1 MRKRSIFAL
10 ALICVMMCLLTACG
24 SARVQIDLTQNNS
37 VTQAF
42 NTFINNA
49 NSGGSGYS
57 SDYRDKTFKVK
68 GKIKSSGDDY
78 HYIVTNDGCCN
89 FTMEVR
95 LADNSLSWP
104 EKLNKT
110 YTIVA
115 KYTWYK
121 SGGTSGFYFNIQEF
135 C

>member
-24 SARVQIDLTQNNS
+24 SAKVQYDLTLQDTLAYS
-37 VTQAF
+37 VGAKL
-42 NTFINNA
+42 NTGEYQ
-49 NSGGSGYS
+49 SK
-57 SDYRDKTFKVK
+57 YRDKVFKLK
-68 GKIKSSGDDY
+68 GTLKSSGDDY

-95 LADNSLSWP
+95 LADSSLSWP
-104 EKLNKT
+104 EKMNKK
-110 YTIVA
+110 YTVVA
-115 KYTWYK
+115 TYTWYK